1 MGEAEKI
8 SMEERRSM
16 ALRLVRGIRR
26 DPEKSTEQKP
36 REEYLVTCLSEE
48 ADDPKFSD
56 WERNF
61 ILSLARQV
69 GQGRKLTP
77 KQKEVVERLWT
88 K

>member
-1 MGEAEKI
+1 
-8 SMEERRSM
+8 M
-16 ALRLVRGIRR
+16 ALRLVRGIRKE
-26 DPEKSTEQKP
+26 PEKSTEQKP
-36 REEYLVTCLSEE
+36 REEYLVACLSEE

-77 KQKEVVERLWT
+77 KQKDVVERLWT